1 MSKTLERDTRLF
13 SLPGRQTNASPLA
26 GLSTVN
32 SFASILETQ
41 SEQGE
46 VVWRATKDAGEDEWV
61 QNLGRRT
68 DLFSLHSNICEA
80 ELLSGCF
87 YFSPFYDLLSSVFNS
102 TLHYPIVLRVLLQL
116 LLDLSLVQLQCGWLV
131 TAGFPHR
138 TRTSEKE
145 MLCPSLN
152 KHCCSDLERIAQL
165 RSASVELLRVSCW
178 INVRPDAAENRKH
191 AQSKSSR

>member
-1 MSKTLERDTRLF
+1 MWKFAKSPRLRNKSPSIWLWTAELMCNMLMWWVKHWRDTRLF

-32 SFASILETQ
+32 SFASILGTQ

-102 TLHYPIVLRVLLQL
+102 TLHYPLTSILL
-116 LLDLSLVQLQCGWLV
+116 SS
-131 TAGFPHR
+131 P
-138 TRTSEKE
+138 TS
-145 MLCPSLN
+145 CISP
-152 KHCCSDLERIAQL
+152 R
-165 RSASVELLRVSCW
+165 
-178 INVRPDAAENRKH
+178 
-191 AQSKSSR
+191 